1 MNASNRCVKLRGLG
15 WSLTFLCLTPFLGW
29 SAPYP
34 NSMQTRPSRPIGN
47 APQPINLSDLKHELN
62 NHETEIRI
70 FENKL
75 QNQEMAFDEIR
86 QQVNQGLQEQRE
98 MAQQLGHNLERKIQ
112 TMDNAVQGIVED
124 LRQIK
129 TQANGSLSILDQYKT
144 KLIELE
150 SLFQAQSQHMAAL
163 ENALQSLAD
172 VWQAKEA
179 SARDLAQ
186 LSTNNCKTYKVQPGD
201 SLGKIA
207 VQHKVSVESVKERN
221 RLQSDRINVGQTL
234 IIP

>member
-1 MNASNRCVKLRGLG
+1 MKDNKK
-15 WSLTFLCLTPFLGW
+15 FLLFLGLFLFALPCW
-29 SAPYP
+29 SAPYS
-34 NSMQTRPSRPIGN
+34 NSAQSRRPMGN
-47 APQPINLSDLKHELN
+47 APQPLNLSDLKHELN

-75 QNQEMAFDEIR
+75 QNQETAFDEIR
-86 QQVNQGLQEQRE
+86 QQINDGIQAQRE
-98 MAQQLGHNLERKIQ
+98 MTQNLGLNLERKIQ
-112 TMDNAVQGIVED
+112 TLDNSFQSVMED
-124 LRQIK
+124 LRQLK
-129 TQANGSLSILDQYKT
+129 NQANGSIAILDQYKA

-150 SLFQAQSQHMAAL
+150 SLFQAQNHHMAAL

-179 SARDLAQ
+179 SAHDLAVRF
-186 LSTNNCKTYKVQPGD
+186 SSNNKTYKVQPGD

-207 VQHKVSVESVKERN
+207 AQHKISVESLKERN